1 MRYHHDVCVIGK
13 CLFETSE
20 EHFLDFQHRW
30 HSGSRPTRA
39 LPSRNVL
46 YTVSLHKFK
55 TACLFTVIRVRWWDH
70 LLLTLFDLSKP
81 RLILTFAG
89 ESIEWIDIE
98 AFVRQFWSITDYQSW
113 GISKIY
119 FNLLRYIFTSPVNL
133 DFFCLQI
140 LLQEEE
146 LCSQFSRILFISL
159 SMIPSFMSLNLN
171 FEAIAEKMFS
181 WSNWSMFLLS
191 GCSSG
196 HLFHSAPSLQKS
208 HALLWK
214 HCWIRAWAQDSAPDQ
229 ESVTK
234 WKIIEYV
241 VETFR
246 FGSFIFA
253 FNPYTKNYFQRFN
266 CNDIH
271 GFW

>member
-159 SMIPSFMSLNLN
+159 SMIPSFMSLNLKQLPKKC
-171 FEAIAEKMFS
+171 F
-181 WSNWSMFLLS
+181 
-191 GCSSG
+191 
-196 HLFHSAPSLQKS
+196 
-208 HALLWK
+208 
-214 HCWIRAWAQDSAPDQ
+214 PDQ
-229 ESVTK
+229 TDQCFFCQVARLDIYFIQHLHFRNRMRFFESTAESEHELK
-234 WKIIEYV
+234 LALQIK
-241 VETFR
+241 
-246 FGSFIFA
+246 
-253 FNPYTKNYFQRFN
+253 NPWRNGKLLN
-266 CNDIH
+266 I
-271 GFW
+271 